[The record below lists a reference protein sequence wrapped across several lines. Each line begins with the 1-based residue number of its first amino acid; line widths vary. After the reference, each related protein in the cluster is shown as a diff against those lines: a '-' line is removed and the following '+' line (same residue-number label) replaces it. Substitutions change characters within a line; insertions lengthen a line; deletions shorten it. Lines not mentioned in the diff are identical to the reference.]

1 MLMSNPQE
9 LVVTTSPRE
18 LRTAVRR
25 ARSQGQRIGCV
36 PTMGALHEG
45 HVSLIRR
52 AVEKCDFV
60 VVWIFVNPTQFGEGE
75 DLAKYPRP
83 IDDDLKKCSEAG
95 VRLVFMPTSEVI
107 YPDGFSTWVEVSG
120 LSDVLEG
127 SSRPGHF
134 RGVATVVLKLLNLIQ
149 PDVAFFGA
157 KDYQQQT
164 LIRRMVADLN
174 LPVEIDVCPTVREE
188 DGLAMSS
195 RNAYLSAEERAAAV
209 RLFEAMQMADARFR
223 EGATDVA
230 AVQQEMWDHLNEPDL
245 IEPDYAVIADPDTL
259 ELLTSP
265 QSRMVTLIAA
275 RVGSTRLIDNQLI
288 QLPPG

>member
-1 MLMSNPQE
+1 MSHPQE

-36 PTMGALHEG
+36 PTMGALHAG

-52 AVEKCDFV
+52 AVDTCDFV

-83 IDDDLKKCSEAG
+83 IEDDLKKCSEAG
-95 VRLVFMPTSEVI
+95 VRLVFMPTPEVI
-107 YPDGFSTWVEVSG
+107 YPEGFSTWVEVSG

-127 SSRPGHF
+127 ASRPGHF

-164 LIRRMVADLN
+164 VIRRMVADLN

-195 RNAYLSAEERAAAV
+195 RNAYLTAEERALAV
-209 RLFEAMQMADARFR
+209 RLFEAMQKADAQFR
-223 EGATDVA
+223 EGVTDVA
-230 AVQQEMWDHLNEPDL
+230 SVQQQMWDHLNEPDL
-245 IEPDYAVIADPDTL
+245 IEPDYAIIADPDTL
-259 ELLTSP
+259 ERLTSP
-265 QSRMVTLIAA
+265 QSRMVALVAA

>member
-1 MLMSNPQE
+1 MSNPQE